1 MEAQTQLLH
10 DSMVPAENDW
20 PSVPQETP
28 RAHADNDGTT
38 AMSVDEPLLE
48 KTADSGDNDGLSM
61 DVIAAAQALEGLR
74 AGNESFQHW
83 LNLCSKL
90 LYRFY
95 ASSIKATYG
104 FST

>member
-1 MEAQTQLLH
+1 MEAQTQLSH

-20 PSVPQETP
+20 PSVPQGTP
-28 RAHADNDGTT
+28 RAHAGNDETT

-48 KTADSGDNDGLSM
+48 KNTDDGNTDGHSM

-74 AGNESFQHW
+74 AGNESSPHW
-83 LNLCSKL
+83 LNLRSKL

-95 ASSIKATYG
+95 ASSIKATHG